1 MSLKNV
7 ILISALVATSLYV
20 QSQVKYEREF
30 RIKEHE
36 APPLAIS
43 FVDSVFSES
52 RVRWYAEIS
61 HEGKSIEAKVN
72 HNRKMYSIEFDLQGA
87 IIDVEIEIKEQE
99 IPEAVLQNI
108 KHNLRENFDRY
119 RIARI
124 QEQLIAPRYGHYQ
137 FLKNGLIDG
146 ITTMNFEMTIK
157 GTKNRK
163 TGWFEFLFDNEGQ
176 IISKMPVVFRNTD
189 NLEF

>member
-1 MSLKNV
+1 MNLKNL
-7 ILISALVATSLYV
+7 ILISALVVISLCV

-36 APPLAIS
+36 VPPLAIS
-43 FVDSVFSES
+43 FIDSVFSES

-72 HNRKMYSIEFDLQGA
+72 HNRKRYSIEFDLQGA

-99 IPEAVLQNI
+99 IPETVIENMN
-108 KHNLRENFDRY
+108 HNLRENFDRY
-119 RIARI
+119 RIMRI
-124 QEQLIAPRYGHYQ
+124 QEQMIAPRKGHYQ

-146 ITTMNFEMTIK
+146 ITTMNYEMTIK

-163 TGWFEFLFDNEGQ
+163 TAWFEFLFDNEGQ

-189 NLEF
+189 ILEF